1 MSDIKIPWP
10 DWEVKRRIGNGSYGS
25 VFEIERTDR
34 FGNTEKSALKVISIP
49 REESE
54 IEMFLDTGYDEQ
66 SLTTEYEQRLEKII
80 SEYVLMSQLR
90 GHPNIVAVED
100 RSTVLQ
106 DNQIGWDVY
115 IRMELLTPLLK
126 NLRKNSLSEEEI
138 VKLGSDLCMALI
150 ACHEKNIIHRDIKPA
165 NIFVSEYG
173 VYKLGDFGVAKVMSH
188 TTNATM
194 TGTLEYLAPEV
205 YKNEKYGK
213 EADIYSLGLV
223 LYWLLNNRR
232 MPFEPIDRP
241 PTYNDREEAHQ
252 KRMEGAEIPEPLNGS
267 NTLKKAILK
276 AVSFRVADR
285 FHNAKDMMD
294 ALNASEE
301 VPEDNQSLQ
310 PVYEK
315 TDNDT
320 EEQNCYE
327 TESNEDLG
335 ENSSGTISAVS
346 DEQHSE
352 DHLNVEPNEQAAQ
365 PFSYPESETT
375 DADLTLGNNWAK
387 EQYTIGYVNKDQRK
401 PAEKDIREGYAASA
415 ERVIESEQ
423 WTDIVAIC
431 SKSDHYVGLKADGT
445 VLAASFNPKK
455 SAFDVSGWTDIKAVA
470 TGLSHVIGLK
480 KDGTVIAAEQYG
492 RTLEVADW
500 KNITAIASGYS
511 HVVGLKADGTV
522 VATGTNDHS
531 QCDVADWTD
540 IVSISAYND
549 FTVGV
554 KSNGTVCC
562 AGENYFAETK
572 LAEWRGIV
580 AVYPGYR
587 RIAGLRKDGSWV
599 IQGEVF
605 DSNPAKWNNI
615 KSFDDYWLEYAVTK
629 DNTVISKF
637 MKQSAVNQWK
647 DIISISCGRDYIIG
661 LHGDG
666 TIAIDSQKEHIG
678 EYSVICDYRKEI
690 IQNNT
695 LLSCRPDSEVYQIPA
710 SVTSIGEFA
719 FAGCEQLKTVIGNNH
734 IQTICKGAFSGCT
747 SLERVTGF
755 SGLIEIGSVAFNKCF
770 NLTGFVIPDSV
781 LRIGEGAFKY
791 CVSLETLG
799 NRLNVES
806 IGKLAFAGCV
816 SLKNISFTNKLKLI
830 DFKAF
835 SDCYSLVQA
844 DLPESIEEIGDYAF
858 ENCMDLHENQIEQI
872 SELNQ
877 TAVDGCILPLP
888 SADFDQNINNIDRK
902 KLSFYSELF
911 EGMKNE
917 KASAEFRDAL
927 NEAFD
932 IREESYVLDQ
942 DFIVGDD
949 HLIAYTGNGKDVIIP
964 DQINSIAECAFMPV
978 IGSILKNGKMTR
990 NPTLAEMIN
999 TAVESITLP
1008 SGMNPVD
1015 LVDEAFFFTL
1025 PNLKKIIVPDHYS
1038 VYSPEKYIDAM
1049 LEPSTDAGV
1058 IKGLLTKL
1066 RLEDSGYNHPGCSVT
1081 WKTKNGFL
1089 IDTEFDYQPE
1099 QVDLPDEIMHISAGS
1114 MVKADHVRKIVLPAS
1129 LQTIDEGTFWH
1140 MTKLEEIILPDG
1152 LKKIEKGAFE
1162 SCCNLKK
1169 CILPA
1174 SCTYIGEDAFKD
1186 CVNLDVKEMF
1196 ANYNPEHCPD
1206 IHSKFL
1212 IKNLVETGVY
1222 SLSQFCDMS
1231 TGSITIP
1238 EGIETIKDYEFA
1250 NNSNIVNV
1258 ILPSSLQKIGR
1269 NAFEN
1274 CGSLKKINLH
1284 DNISAIGEDA
1294 FRGCENLN
1302 LDYLFSNIK
1311 NNSTRDRLNRTEGM
1325 VSIED
1330 IRTTRLRKGLCQ
1342 YCGGKVIG
1350 KFLFK
1355 HCSVCGK

>member
-115 IRMELLTPLLK
+115 IRMELLTSLLK

-165 NIFVSEYG
+165 NIFVSEFG

-276 AVSFRVADR
+276 AVSFRAADR
-285 FHNAKDMMD
+285 FHNARDMLD
-294 ALNASEE
+294 ALNATEE
-301 VPEDNQSLQ
+301 LPEDNQRIQS
-310 PVYEK
+310 VYEE
-315 TDNDT
+315 TDGDT
-320 EEQNCYE
+320 EYQNHTE
-327 TESNEDLG
+327 IESHENVWENKDGTIGAASEKHIEDHLDAESNEQDMPAF
-335 ENSSGTISAVS
+335 S
-346 DEQHSE
+346 HSE
-352 DHLNVEPNEQAAQ
+352 
-365 PFSYPESETT
+365 PETA

-387 EQYTIGYVNKDQRK
+387 EQYTIDYVHKDQGI
-401 PAEKDIREGYAASA
+401 PAEKDIRKRYAPSVN
-415 ERVIESEQ
+415 RVIESEQ

-431 SKSDHYVGLKADGT
+431 SDFDHYVGLKADGT
-445 VLAASFNPKK
+445 VLVASYDNKDIY
-455 SAFDVSGWTDIKAVA
+455 DVSGWTDIKAVA
-470 TGLSHVIGLK
+470 TGVSHVIGLK
-480 KDGTVIAAEQYG
+480 KDGTVIAIERYG
-492 RTLEVADW
+492 RMSDVADW
-500 KNITAIASGYS
+500 KNITAIASGS
-511 HVVGLKADGTV
+511 WHVVGLKADGTV
-522 VATGTNDHS
+522 VAAGKNDES

-540 IVSISAYND
+540 IVSISACDDY
-549 FTVGV
+549 TVGV
-554 KSNGTVCC
+554 KADGTVCYT
-562 AGENYFAETK
+562 GKTNIFKPEE
-572 LAEWRGIV
+572 LAEWRGI
-580 AVYPGYR
+580 ATVYPGIMG
-587 RIAGLRKDGSWV
+587 IAGLKKDGSWV
-599 IQGEVF
+599 TRGIVF
-605 DSNPAKWNNI
+605 DFNPSEWNYI
-615 KSFDDYWLEYAVTK
+615 KSFDDCRHHYAVKK
-629 DNTVISKF
+629 DNTVIEPF
-637 MKQSAVNQWK
+637 MKQSAVSQWQ
-647 DIISISCGRDYIIG
+647 DIVSISCGCHDCIIG
-661 LHGDG
+661 LHSDG
-666 TIAIDSQKEHIG
+666 TIVIDSQKEHIG
-678 EYSVICDYRKEI
+678 EYSVICDYGKEI

-695 LLSCRPDSEVYQIPA
+695 LLSCRPDSEVYQIPE

-747 SLERVTGF
+747 SLERTTGF
-755 SGLIEIGSVAFNKCF
+755 SGLTEIGDVAFNKCF
-770 NLTGFVIPDSV
+770 NLTEFMIPDSV
-781 LRIGEGAFKY
+781 LRIGEAAFKY
-791 CVSLETLG
+791 CVSLETVG
-799 NRLNVES
+799 SRLNVES
-806 IGKLAFAGCV
+806 IGKMAFAGCV
-816 SLKNISFTNKLKLI
+816 SLKKISFTDRLKLI

-835 SDCYSLVQA
+835 ADCYSLIQA
-844 DLPESIEEIGDYAF
+844 DLPESIEEVGDYAF
-858 ENCMDLHENQIEQI
+858 ENCIDLHENLIELI

-877 TAVDGCILPLP
+877 TAVEGCILPPP
-888 SADFDQNINNIDRK
+888 SVDFDQNMNNIDRK
-902 KLSFYSELF
+902 KISFYSELF
-911 EGMKNE
+911 EAMKNDEAWAEIRDEINEEFSE
-917 KASAEFRDAL
+917 KGEY
-927 NEAFD
+927 
-932 IREESYVLDQ
+932 YVVDQ
-942 DFIVGDD
+942 DFIVED
-949 HLIAYTGNGKDVIIP
+949 HVLIGYTGSSKEVIIP
-964 DQINSIAECAFMPV
+964 DEIKDIEGFAFTPV
-978 IGSILKNGKMTR
+978 TGSILKNGKITK
-990 NPTLAEMIN
+990 NLPFSEVIN
-999 TAVESITLP
+999 TTVESITLP
-1008 SGMNPVD
+1008 SGMNPVGLD
-1015 LVDEAFFFTL
+1015 AESFFYNL

-1038 VYSPEKYIDAM
+1038 LYSPEKYIDAI
-1049 LEPSTDAGV
+1049 LEPFVEAGV

-1066 RLEDSGYNHPGCSVT
+1066 RLQDSGYNHPECSVT
-1081 WKTKNGFL
+1081 WKIRNGSL
-1089 IDTEFDYQPE
+1089 IDTEFGYQPE
-1099 QVDLPDEIMHISAGS
+1099 QVDLPDEIVHISAGA
-1114 MVKADHVRKIVLPAS
+1114 MTKANHVRKIVLPAS

-1152 LKKIEKGAFE
+1152 LKKIEKGALE
-1162 SCCNLKK
+1162 SCRNLKK

-1206 IHSKFL
+1206 IHSEFL

-1250 NNSNIVNV
+1250 NNYNIVNV
-1258 ILPSSLQKIGR
+1258 ILPSSLQTIGR

-1274 CGSLKKINLH
+1274 CGSLRKINLRE
-1284 DNISAIGEDA
+1284 NISEIGADA

-1325 VSIED
+1325 ASIED